1 MAAFLHAFPRRVV
14 VFNPA
19 GRYGQAQVAAMRAA
33 GTRIVAGI
41 APGRGGTA
49 LDGLPLFDDL
59 RDLPEPADAAVLY
72 TPPDGLLEAV
82 GICAAQRIPTIV
94 AAAEYAPL
102 HDGLAAAEVARAAG
116 CWLVGPNTLGLCV
129 PGVGVL
135 GSIAPDFCA
144 PGRVALLSRSGTL
157 TLTLARALTAA
168 GIGQR
173 IVVNIGGDAV
183 IGRNPDE
190 WVAALAADPGVD
202 AIVYC
207 GELGGDK
214 EYALAAAISDDTLP
228 GALPGALP
236 QKPLVAMIVGRH
248 APAGT
253 RMGHA
258 GALAGAARETAA
270 AKIAAL
276 AAAGARVAPNPTGVI
291 AAQRAVLP

>member
-1 MAAFLHAFPRRVV
+1 MTAFLQAFPRRVV

-33 GTRIVAGI
+33 GTQIVAGI
-41 APGRGGTA
+41 APGRGGTV
-49 LDGLPLFDDL
+49 LDGVPLFDDA
-59 RDLPEPADAAVLY
+59 RDMPEPADAAVLY
-72 TPPDGLLEAV
+72 TPPEGLLEAV
-82 GICAAQRIPTIV
+82 GICADLHIPTIV

-102 HDGLAAAEVARAAG
+102 HDGLAAAQVARAAG
-116 CWLVGPNTLGLCV
+116 SWLVGPNTLGLCV

-157 TLTLARALTAA
+157 TLAMARALTTA

-190 WVAALAADPGVD
+190 WVAAVAADPGVD
-202 AIVYC
+202 AVVYC
-207 GELGGDK
+207 GELGGTK
-214 EYALAAAISDDTLP
+214 EYALCEAM
-228 GALPGALP
+228 P

-258 GALAGAARETAA
+258 GALAGAERETAA

-276 AAAGARVAPNPTGVI
+276 AAAGALVADGPAEVI
-291 AAQRAVLP
+291 AALRGVLR